1 MRVTLIVYCSL
12 LMVLRCQ
19 IHLELGKCE
28 EDVEQIQVALQ
39 NYKKAVAL
47 DDTGVYRERLEMAI
61 NRVELR
67 ATLYDQPDRPEHV
80 ATMIIEQVRY
90 ALSCTI

>member
-1 MRVTLIVYCSL
+1 MTFDHSL

-28 EDVEQIQVALQ
+28 EDVEQVEVALQ
-39 NYKKAVAL
+39 NYKKALTL
-47 DDTGVYRERLEMAI
+47 DDTGIYRERLDMAI

-67 ATLYDQPDRPEHV
+67 ATLYDQPERPEDV
-80 ATMIIEQVRY
+80 ATMIIEQVPPP
-90 ALSCTI
+90 LTPQ